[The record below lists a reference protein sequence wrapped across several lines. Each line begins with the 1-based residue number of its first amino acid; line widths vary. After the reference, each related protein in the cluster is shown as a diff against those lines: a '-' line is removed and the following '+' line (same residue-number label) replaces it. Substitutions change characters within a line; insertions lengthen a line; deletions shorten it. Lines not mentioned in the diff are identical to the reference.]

1 MLEKLK
7 EQARMVKQIRC
18 DGTMRKSFQQRLV
31 RAVVVEEAACWWRGP
46 KLEVFVYYQF
56 HGK

>member
-7 EQARMVKQIRC
+7 EQARMVKQVRC

-31 RAVVVEEAACWWRGP
+31 RAVVVERGC
-46 KLEVFVYYQF
+46 LLVART
-56 HGK
+56 